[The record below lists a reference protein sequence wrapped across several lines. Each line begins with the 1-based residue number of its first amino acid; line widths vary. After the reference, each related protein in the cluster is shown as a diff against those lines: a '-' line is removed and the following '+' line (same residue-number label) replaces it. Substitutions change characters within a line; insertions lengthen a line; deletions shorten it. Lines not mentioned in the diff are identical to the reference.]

1 MTGEIFGFLW
11 GFWTITIRMFCC
23 LAAGYH
29 GEKTGR
35 KRGWL
40 FAAAAGMPMA
50 ALTCCLWQL
59 AAALVIAAGF
69 AAMRRMPHGAMR
81 RMPHGALLVMAGA
94 LALAI
99 VTAVFGNVMG
109 TL

>member
-23 LAAGYH
+23 LEAGYH

-35 KRGWL
+35 KRRWL
-40 FAAAAGMPMA
+40 YAAAAGVPMA

-59 AAALVIAAGF
+59 AAVLVIAAGF
-69 AAMRRMPHGAMR
+69 AAMR